1 MKYMKI
7 SSLFIVLTIFLGLY
21 SLILGNPIIFAQQN
35 VKCPPGQ
42 IPVFVNN
49 TPVID
54 PVTGQ
59 PQCSPITG
67 LDPLGS
73 IFGR

>member
-1 MKYMKI
+1 LK
-7 SSLFIVLTIFLGLY
+7 SLSVFIILTIFLSIY
-21 SLILGNPIIFAQQN
+21 SFLLGNLVIFAQQS

-42 IPVFVNN
+42 IPVLENN

-54 PVTGQ
+54 HVTGQ

>member
-1 MKYMKI
+1 MEYMKS
-7 SSLFIVLTIFLGLY
+7 SSLLIALTILSIYSFL
-21 SLILGNPIIFAQQN
+21 LGNAVIFAQQT

-42 IPVFVNN
+42 IPVFENN

-54 PVTGQ
+54 HATGQ

>member
-1 MKYMKI
+1 MK
-7 SSLFIVLTIFLGLY
+7 SLSVFIILTIFLSIY
-21 SLILGNPIIFAQQN
+21 SFLLGNLLIFAQQT

>member
-1 MKYMKI
+1 MNYMKR
-7 SSLFIVLTIFLGLY
+7 SSLFIVLTIFLSICSFL
-21 SLILGNPIIFAQQN
+21 LWNEVIFAQQS

-42 IPVFVNN
+42 IPVFENN
-49 TPVID
+49 KPVID
-54 PVTGQ
+54 NTTGQ

>member
-1 MKYMKI
+1 
-7 SSLFIVLTIFLGLY
+7 LTILSIYTFL
-21 SLILGNPIIFAQQN
+21 LGNAVIFGQQT

>member
-7 SSLFIVLTIFLGLY
+7 STLFIVLTIFLGLY
-21 SLILGNPIIFAQQN
+21 SFLSGNAVLFAQQN

-54 PVTGQ
+54 PVTRQ
-59 PQCSPITG
+59 PQCSPLTG

>member
-1 MKYMKI
+1 VTI
-7 SSLFIVLTIFLGLY
+7 LTVLNIRSFL
-21 SLILGNPIIFAQQN
+21 LGNAVIFAQQT
-35 VKCPPGQ
+35 VKYPPGQ
-42 IPVFVNN
+42 IPVFENN

-54 PVTGQ
+54 HATGQ

-73 IFGR
+73 IFGG

>member
-1 MKYMKI
+1 LKS
-7 SSLFIVLTIFLGLY
+7 SSLFIVLTILSVHSFL
-21 SLILGNPIIFAQQN
+21 LGNAVIFAQQA

-49 TPVID
+49 TPFID

-67 LDPLGS
+67 LDPLGT

>member
-1 MKYMKI
+1 MRIHRYVKPSTCSKFFHII
-7 SSLFIVLTIFLGLY
+7 SHAV
-21 SLILGNPIIFAQQN
+21 IFAQQT